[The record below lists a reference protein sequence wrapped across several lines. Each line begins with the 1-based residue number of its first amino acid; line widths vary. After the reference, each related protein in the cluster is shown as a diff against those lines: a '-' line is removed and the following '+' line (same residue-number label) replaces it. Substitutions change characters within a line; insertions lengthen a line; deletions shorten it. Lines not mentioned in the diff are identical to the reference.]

1 MKYKI
6 LTTST
11 FDRWLAKQKDRQ
23 AVRAIAMRIARA
35 EQGSFGDSESVGEGV
50 SEMRIFVGKGYR
62 IYYTV
67 HGEYVVLLLN
77 GGNKSNKKQQQ
88 EDIAKAKQIM
98 QDFGDYTWQ
107 KS

>member
-11 FDRWLAKQKDRQ
+11 FDKWLSKQKDRQ

-35 EQGSFGDSESVGEGV
+35 EQGNLGDSEPVGEGV
-50 SEMRIFVGKGYR
+50 SEMRIFTGKGYR

-67 HGEYVVLLLN
+67 RGETIVLLLN
-77 GGNKSNKKQQQ
+77 GGIKSSKKQQQ

-98 QDFGDYTWQ
+98 QEIGE
-107 KS
+107 